1 MHGKENNMKTDEMMK
16 MFHEVFGD
24 GGEIRVFKSPGRVNL
39 IGEHVD
45 YCGGPVMPAALTM
58 ETTLLARKRDD
69 NKLRLKATDL
79 DIFVEADLDDL
90 ESFKGKLKWGDYQL
104 GVALELLKD
113 GYKFSGVDLLYDDTV
128 PHGGGLSSSAAIE
141 VSTAL
146 CLATFANE
154 EAGKNGEINMI
165 EMALISQRAEHNFIG
180 VKCGIMDQFASAMGK
195 ADHAVFLNCS
205 TLDYEHVPLNL
216 GDCKLVLTNTNV
228 KHSLGSSKYNERRE
242 ECEAGL
248 TALQTAYP
256 DAKQL
261 ADISVEQFE
270 AKKSL
275 IENETVRRRIKHVVS
290 ECERVHESVKAM
302 KENDLVRFGELMNA
316 SHDSLQYDYE
326 VTCPELDFLSAEARK
341 LDGVLGSRMTGAGF
355 GGCTVSIIKND
366 TVDEYIEKVGKLY
379 KDKFGIEASF
389 YISDVGD
396 GGKEI
401 K

>member
-1 MHGKENNMKTDEMMK
+1 MQIDEMMK
-16 MFHEVFGD
+16 MFHEVFGE
-24 GGEIRVFKSPGRVNL
+24 GGETRIFKSPGRVNL

-58 ETTLLARKRDD
+58 ETTIIARKRND

-79 DIFVEADLDDL
+79 DIFVEAELDEL
-90 ESFKGKLKWGDYQL
+90 ENFKGKLKWGDYQL
-104 GVALELLKD
+104 GVALELIKD
-113 GYKFSGVDLLYDDTV
+113 GYKLCGADLLYDDTV

-154 EAGKNGEINMI
+154 EAGKSEKINMI
-165 EMALISQRAEHNFIG
+165 EMALIGQRAEHKFIG
-180 VKCGIMDQFASAMGK
+180 VNCGIMDQFASAMGK
-195 ADHAVFLNCS
+195 KDHAIFLNCA

-228 KHSLGSSKYNERRE
+228 KHSLGSSKYNERRA
-242 ECEAGL
+242 ECEEGL
-248 TALQTAYP
+248 KALQKAIP

-261 ADISVEQFE
+261 ADITPEQFE
-270 AKKSL
+270 EHKEL
-275 IENETVRRRIKHVVS
+275 IENEVVRRRIKHVVG
-290 ECERVHESVKAM
+290 ECARVHESVNAM
-302 KENDLVRFGELMNA
+302 KANDLVRFGELMNA

-341 LDGVLGSRMTGAGF
+341 LEGVLGSRMTGAGF
-355 GGCTVSIIKND
+355 GGCTVSIIKD
-366 TVDEYIEKVGKLY
+366 SAVDEYIQKVGKLY
-379 KDKFGIEASF
+379 KDKFDIEASF

-396 GGKEI
+396 GGKEV